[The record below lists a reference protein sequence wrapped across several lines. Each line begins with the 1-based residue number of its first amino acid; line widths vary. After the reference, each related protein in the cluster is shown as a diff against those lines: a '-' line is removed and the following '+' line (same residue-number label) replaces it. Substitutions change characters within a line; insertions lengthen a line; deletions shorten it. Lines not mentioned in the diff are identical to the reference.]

1 MELSYITKIFSN
13 KTNVITYACEYMNT
27 LSENNLLPRHGTLS
41 FRITYEKQ
49 QILYL
54 YYYLV
59 AFYLHYRFK
68 PTIETKN
75 MIIYL
80 LNMLNNWLKNFFE
93 LIIKNNNN
101 FIQNGKNNYEEF
113 LQVFQI
119 SDNLILDQTIQKPII
134 KSIFNEYQ
142 STNNIGNAYILANHS
157 FNSYLN
163 SYSVLYNFLHG
174 FNDGMSESIIDTFYK
189 KLKEDI
195 TEKIEEKMDIFLKWM
210 WTNNDTTNL
219 LDKLIKRESP
229 LELID
234 IIMLFKLCKHL
245 DITLINDGNKNFD
258 KNILYMCTKTKNHL
272 ITDFQGQFILTCNI
286 YDNNFYIYKEF
297 WEDELILDNKYML
310 FYDLDYNILIG
321 YVSPFVK
328 LDVHSNDL
336 ALNDDELRDLIE
348 SESTDN

>member
-13 KTNVITYACEYMNT
+13 KTNVITYACEYINT

-80 LNMLNNWLKNFFE
+80 LTMLNNWLKNFFE

-101 FIQNGKNNYEEF
+101 FIQNGKNNYKEF
-113 LQVFQI
+113 LQVFQVP
-119 SDNLILDQTIQKPII
+119 DNLILDQTIQKPMIT
-134 KSIFNEYQ
+134 SIVNKYQ
-142 STNNIGNAYILANHS
+142 SANNIGHAYLLSNQS
-157 FNSYLN
+157 FNYYLPSYA
-163 SYSVLYNFLHG
+163 VLYNFLHG
-174 FNDGMSESIIDTFYK
+174 FNNGFGESIIDTFYK

-195 TEKIEEKMDIFLKWM
+195 TKKMEKKPNIFLKWM

-219 LDKLIKRESP
+219 LDKIINHESP

-245 DITLINDGNKNFD
+245 DITLINDNGNFD
-258 KNILYMCTKTKNHL
+258 KNMLYICTKTKNHL
-272 ITDFQGQFILTCNI
+272 IADFQGQFILTCNI
-286 YDNNFYIYKEF
+286 YDDNFHIYKEF
-297 WEDELILDNKYML
+297 WEDELILENKYML

-321 YVSPFVK
+321 YTTPFVK
-328 LDVHSNDL
+328 LDDNSNDL
-336 ALNDDELRDLIE
+336 DIE
-348 SESTDN
+348 QSV